1 MRKECVNKKV
11 IIMLSFLSD
20 LPDLVLVILG
30 FIFLIFG
37 GESVVQGAITIAR
50 KMNVSPLLIGF
61 TIVAVGT
68 SLPELAVT
76 LNAVSSN
83 SQDLVDLAVGGVL
96 GSNVANVMLV
106 LGTAAMLGACDKPGV
121 GIKKDAMA
129 VIMASIILLVTVLMG
144 EVTQIIGILMVVALI
159 SYYAYSYNYSKKL
172 GLDEELEE
180 TWMGEN
186 MLLAMMVTILGGAM
200 IVLGAESLIEGSK
213 GIADSFGI
221 SESIVG
227 LSVIALGTSLPELA
241 VTMVAALRGHKGVAI
256 GNVLGSNVIN
266 ILGILGISS
275 AYAGGITV
283 SEEFAGRDIWIV
295 MVTSGL
301 VAIMLL
307 NERKITKTLGVTMV
321 IGYLSYMVLLYTL

>member
-1 MRKECVNKKV
+1 
-11 IIMLSFLSD
+11 MLSFLSD

-83 SQDLVDLAVGGVL
+83 NQDLVDLAVGGVL

-129 VIMASIILLVTVLMG
+129 VIMASIILLFTVLMG

-186 MLLAMMVTILGGAM
+186 MLLAMIVTILGGAM
-200 IVLGAESLIEGSK
+200 IVLGAELLIEGSK

-275 AYAGGITV
+275 AYAGGIIV

-295 MVTSGL
+295 MITSGL

>member
-1 MRKECVNKKV
+1 
-11 IIMLSFLSD
+11 MLSFLSD

-83 SQDLVDLAVGGVL
+83 NQDLVDLAVGGVL

-144 EVTQIIGILMVVALI
+144 KVTQIIGIFMVIALI
-159 SYYAYSYNYSKKL
+159 SYYVYSYNYSKKL

-180 TWMGEN
+180 TWIGEN

-200 IVLGAESLIEGSK
+200 IVMGAELLIEGSK

-275 AYAGGITV
+275 TYAGEIIV

-295 MVTSGL
+295 MITSGL
-301 VAIMLL
+301 VAVMLL
-307 NERKITKTLGVTMV
+307 NERKITKSLGMTMV
-321 IGYLSYMVLLYTL
+321 IGYLSYMVLLYT

>member
-1 MRKECVNKKV
+1 
-11 IIMLSFLSD
+11 MLSFLSD

-83 SQDLVDLAVGGVL
+83 NQDLVDLAVGGVL

-129 VIMASIILLVTVLMG
+129 VIMASIILLFTVLMG
-144 EVTQIIGILMVVALI
+144 EVTQIIGILMVIALI

-186 MLLAMMVTILGGAM
+186 MLLAMIVTILGGAM
-200 IVLGAESLIEGSK
+200 IVLGAELLIEGSK

-275 AYAGGITV
+275 AYAGGIIV
-283 SEEFAGRDIWIV
+283 SEEFVGRDIWIV
-295 MVTSGL
+295 MITSGL

>member
-1 MRKECVNKKV
+1 
-11 IIMLSFLSD
+11 MLSFLSD

-83 SQDLVDLAVGGVL
+83 NQDLVDLAVGGVL

-129 VIMASIILLVTVLMG
+129 VIMASIILLFTVLMG

-180 TWMGEN
+180 TWIGEN
-186 MLLAMMVTILGGAM
+186 MLLAMIVTILGGAM
-200 IVLGAESLIEGSK
+200 IVLGAELLIEGSK

-275 AYAGGITV
+275 AYAGGIIV

-295 MVTSGL
+295 MITSGL

>member
-1 MRKECVNKKV
+1 MNFL
-11 IIMLSFLSD
+11 LS

-76 LNAVSSN
+76 INAVSSN
-83 SQDLVDLAVGGVL
+83 SQELVDLAVGGVL

-106 LGTAAMLGACDKPGV
+106 LGTAAMLGACEKPGV
-121 GIKKDAMA
+121 EIKKDAMA
-129 VIMASIILLVTVLMG
+129 VIMASIILLVTVVMG
-144 EVTQIIGILMVVALI
+144 EITQIVGILMIIALI
-159 SYYAYSYNYSKKL
+159 SYYIYSYNYSKKL

-186 MLLAMMVTILGGAM
+186 LLLAMMITILGGAM
-200 IVLGAESLIEGSK
+200 IVLGAELLIEGSV

-241 VTMVAALRGHKGVAI
+241 VTMIAALRGHKGVAI

-275 AYAGGITV
+275 AYAGGILV
-283 SEEFAGRDIWIV
+283 SEEFAGRDIWV
-295 MVTSGL
+295 VLVTSGL
-301 VAIMLL
+301 VAAMLL
-307 NERKITKTLGVTMV
+307 NERKITKTLGVIMV
-321 IGYLSYMVLLYTL
+321 IGYLSYMILLYTI

>member
-1 MRKECVNKKV
+1 MNFL
-11 IIMLSFLSD
+11 LS

-76 LNAVSSN
+76 INAVSSN
-83 SQDLVDLAVGGVL
+83 SQELVDLAVGGVL

-106 LGTAAMLGACDKPGV
+106 LGTAAMLGACEKPGV
-121 GIKKDAMA
+121 EIKKDAMA
-129 VIMASIILLVTVLMG
+129 VIMASIILLVTVVMG
-144 EVTQIIGILMVVALI
+144 EITQIVGILMIIALI
-159 SYYAYSYNYSKKL
+159 SYYIYSYNYSKKL

-186 MLLAMMVTILGGAM
+186 LLLAMMITILGGAM
-200 IVLGAESLIEGSK
+200 IVLGAELLIEGSV

-241 VTMVAALRGHKGVAI
+241 VTMIAALRGHKGVAI

-275 AYAGGITV
+275 AYAGGILV
-283 SEEFAGRDIWIV
+283 SEEFAGRDIWV
-295 MVTSGL
+295 VLVTSGL
-301 VAIMLL
+301 VAAMLL
-307 NERKITKTLGVTMV
+307 NERKITKTLGVMMV
-321 IGYLSYMVLLYTL
+321 IGYLSYMTLLYTI

>member
-1 MRKECVNKKV
+1 
-11 IIMLSFLSD
+11 MLSFLSD

-83 SQDLVDLAVGGVL
+83 NQDLVDLAVGGVL

-129 VIMASIILLVTVLMG
+129 VIMASIILLFTVLMG
-144 EVTQIIGILMVVALI
+144 EVTQIIGILMVIALI

-200 IVLGAESLIEGSK
+200 IVLGAELLIEGSK

-275 AYAGGITV
+275 AYAGGIIV

-295 MVTSGL
+295 MITSGL

>member
-1 MRKECVNKKV
+1 MMNFL
-11 IIMLSFLSD
+11 LS
-20 LPDLVLVILG
+20 LPDLILVILG

-76 LNAVSSN
+76 INAVSSN
-83 SQDLVDLAVGGVL
+83 SQELVDLAVGGVL

-121 GIKKDAMA
+121 EIKKDAIA
-129 VIMASIILLVTVLMG
+129 VIMASIILLVTVVRG
-144 EVTQIIGILMVVALI
+144 EITQIVGILMIIALI
-159 SYYAYSYNYSKKL
+159 SYYVYSYNYSKKL

-186 MLLAMMVTILGGAM
+186 LLLAMMITILGGAM
-200 IVLGAESLIEGSK
+200 IVLGAELLIEGSV

-241 VTMVAALRGHKGVAI
+241 VTMIAALRGHKGVAI

-275 AYAGGITV
+275 AYAGGILV
-283 SEEFAGRDIWIV
+283 SEEFAGRDIWV
-295 MVTSGL
+295 VLVTSGL
-301 VAIMLL
+301 VAAMLL
-307 NERKITKTLGVTMV
+307 NERKITKTLGVVMV
-321 IGYLSYMVLLYTL
+321 IGYLSYMTLLYTI